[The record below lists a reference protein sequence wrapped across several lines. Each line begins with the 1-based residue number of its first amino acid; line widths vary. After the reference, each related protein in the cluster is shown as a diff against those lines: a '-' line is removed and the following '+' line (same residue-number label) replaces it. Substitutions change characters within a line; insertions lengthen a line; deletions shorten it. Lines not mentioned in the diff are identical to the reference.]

1 MGLVTG
7 CFSLVGIQEVISY
20 EYIYK
25 LTQYNVVP
33 DTPVSSNAE
42 GSVPE
47 GWSSQLLGVSASLP
61 YLWESRR
68 QKKDSY
74 VTRDLSS
81 SSFTRNYWI
90 GTNGVASYSN
100 GYSYSE
106 VFDLPSGQTIEV
118 LTAGTGF
125 SVISEY
131 RNRSYTPIVKANGSV
146 SEQKMYTY
154 TADTDC
160 QIVVSVYHLSSYSV
174 KITSGTWGAW
184 STPTL
189 KNSWGKQ
196 GAKMRMRTW
205 TADTEYLSGAD
216 GEDFYDVV
224 IYLEKLYLCTK
235 SHTSEPGTNDPVTS
249 INGYLGYWESA
260 QDWTFIATKLLLAE
274 KIKAEQIDADGLVAK
289 NVDVSGKINATS
301 GNLGK
306 MTLKVEDGSDGLYYK
321 DDSRN
326 SEMSLRPNWITGVPY
341 NVFDLDPSSAQYNL
355 LLYLKRRRN
364 NALDRALYVEGVA
377 EIYGRLGV
385 GRGDNNG
392 FNQFYPALVAEGIS
406 CYGQFC
412 LPTRTITTSSVIDC
426 SSSYI
431 VLDFPS
437 SGGYVRLPSANLVD
451 GQTVIIRNI
460 GDTSVK
466 VYGNMKVE
474 NNSIVSS
481 YDFAATG
488 RLHIHTY
495 YESKGYW
502 LVNNLN

>member
-7 CFSLVGIQEVISY
+7 SFSLVGIQEVISY
-20 EYIYK
+20 ECIYK

-47 GWSSQLLGVSASLP
+47 GWSSQLLGVFASLP

-125 SVISEY
+125 SVIA
-131 RNRSYTPIVKANGSV
+131 RYTNGIYNSLVNANGSV

-160 QIVVSVYHLSSYSV
+160 QIVVSVYHLSSYSM
-174 KITSGTWGAW
+174 KITSGTWSAW

-189 KNSWGKQ
+189 KSSWGKQ

-235 SHTSEPGTNDPVTS
+235 THTSKSGTNDPVTS
-249 INGYLGYWESA
+249 INGYLGFWESA
-260 QDWTFIATKLLLAE
+260 QEWTFVATKLLLAE
-274 KIKAEQIDADGLVAK
+274 KIKAEQIDADGIKAQ
-289 NVDVSGKINATS
+289 NVDIEGKITATS
-301 GNLGK
+301 GMFSGDINIGNGANK
-306 MTLKVEDGSDGLYYK
+306 ISQDGSGSLAKGNISWDSAGNLTLAKDVRFEGFVKPASMTYAIIEKNGLYTYIL
-321 DDSRN
+321 DSKQRGN
-326 SEMSLRPNWITGVPY
+326 FVMCNPIHDG
-341 NVFDLDPSSAQYNL
+341 DLF
-355 LLYLKRRRN
+355 
-364 NALDRALYVEGVA
+364 ALPRGEQWNGTYLYVYNFSNTYSLIVGAEKIPPFGAGLFWGSALLQSNPSTTIWTTMAISKSNGV
-377 EIYGRLGV
+377 LGV
-385 GRGDNNG
+385 IYEDY
-392 FNQFYPALVAEGIS
+392 NQ
-406 CYGQFC
+406 
-412 LPTRTITTSSVIDC
+412 
-426 SSSYI
+426 
-431 VLDFPS
+431 
-437 SGGYVRLPSANLVD
+437 
-451 GQTVIIRNI
+451 
-460 GDTSVK
+460 
-466 VYGNMKVE
+466 
-474 NNSIVSS
+474 
-481 YDFAATG
+481 
-488 RLHIHTY
+488 
-495 YESKGYW
+495 
-502 LVNNLN
+502 

>member
-81 SSFTRNYWI
+81 SSFTSNYWI

-125 SVISEY
+125 SVISKY
-131 RNRSYTPIVKANGSV
+131 SNRSYTPIVKASGSV

-174 KITSGTWGAW
+174 KITSGTWSAW

-189 KNSWGKQ
+189 KSSWGKQ

-235 SHTSEPGTNDPVTS
+235 THTSKSGTNDPVTS
-249 INGYLGYWESA
+249 INGYLGFWESA
-260 QDWTFIATKLLLAE
+260 QEWTFVATELLLTK
-274 KIKAEQIDADGLVAK
+274 KIKANQIDADGLVAK
-289 NVDVSGKINATS
+289 NVDIEGNIVAESGLFKGNINIGNGSNIINKDGSGQIAKGNILWDSNGNIEFGEEVTFGGFISHIQMLFIPVRQSS
-301 GNLGK
+301 GNYFYYISESTPVTNKILLSSTNNNDMVILPRGEK
-306 MTLKVEDGSDGLYYK
+306 WSGALLYIYNISSSNSLKV
-321 DDSRN
+321 N
-326 SEMSLRPNWITGVPY
+326 TGDTIP
-341 NVFDLDPSSAQYNL
+341 A
-355 LLYLKRRRN
+355 R
-364 NALDRALYVEGVA
+364 
-377 EIYGRLGV
+377 GV
-385 GRGDNNG
+385 GVFSGFPITPGTPETTTWAKLAISGTAATLG
-392 FNQFYPALVAEGIS
+392 FN
-406 CYGQFC
+406 
-412 LPTRTITTSSVIDC
+412 
-426 SSSYI
+426 
-431 VLDFPS
+431 
-437 SGGYVRLPSANLVD
+437 
-451 GQTVIIRNI
+451 
-460 GDTSVK
+460 
-466 VYGNMKVE
+466 
-474 NNSIVSS
+474 
-481 YDFAATG
+481 
-488 RLHIHTY
+488 
-495 YESKGYW
+495 YED
-502 LVNNLN
+502 

>member
-1 MGLVTG
+1 
-7 CFSLVGIQEVISY
+7 
-20 EYIYK
+20 
-25 LTQYNVVP
+25 
-33 DTPVSSNAE
+33 
-42 GSVPE
+42 
-47 GWSSQLLGVSASLP
+47 
-61 YLWESRR
+61 
-68 QKKDSY
+68 
-74 VTRDLSS
+74 
-81 SSFTRNYWI
+81 
-90 GTNGVASYSN
+90 
-100 GYSYSE
+100 
-106 VFDLPSGQTIEV
+106 
-118 LTAGTGF
+118 
-125 SVISEY
+125 
-131 RNRSYTPIVKANGSV
+131 
-146 SEQKMYTY
+146 
-154 TADTDC
+154 
-160 QIVVSVYHLSSYSV
+160 
-174 KITSGTWGAW
+174 
-184 STPTL
+184 
-189 KNSWGKQ
+189 
-196 GAKMRMRTW
+196 MRMRTW
-205 TADTEYLSGAD
+205 KADTEYLSGAD
-216 GEDFYDVV
+216 GEEFYDVV
-224 IYLEKLYLCTK
+224 VYNDKLYLCTK
-235 SHTSEPGTNDPVTS
+235 THTSGPDNNPSAS
-249 INGYLGYWESA
+249 ISGYLGYWESA
-260 QDWTFIATKLLLAE
+260 QEWTFVATKLLLAE
-274 KIKAEQIDADGLVAK
+274 KIKASQIDADGLVAK
-289 NVDVSGKINATS
+289 NVDVTGKINATS
-301 GNLGK
+301 GDLGK

-364 NALDRALYVEGVA
+364 NVLDRALYVEGVA